1 VSSFLDPERAD
12 LPRALTRRQ
21 FTTGAA
27 ALGAATLA
35 GCATP
40 APAPAPAGPEPSHP
54 LSGIASFDGALLE
67 PPALVGKVT
76 VVDFWASWCA
86 PCRQGFK
93 YLDQLYRTY
102 QRDGLQVVGVS
113 VDDDPVKGRAFRSR
127 MRPRFDIAWD
137 PSGAVRERF
146 RIVGLPTTL
155 LLDEQAKLVHR
166 HEGFDVSLHRILET
180 HVRRLV
186 REG

>member
-1 VSSFLDPERAD
+1 M
-12 LPRALTRRQ
+12 
-21 FTTGAA
+21 
-27 ALGAATLA
+27 
-35 GCATP
+35 
-40 APAPAPAGPEPSHP
+40 
-54 LSGIASFDGALLE
+54 SGIASFDGAALD

-93 YLDQLYRTY
+93 YLDQLFRTY

-113 VDDDPVKGRAFRSR
+113 VDDDPVKGRSFRAR

-137 PSGAVRERF
+137 PSGAVRDRF

-155 LLDEQAKLVHR
+155 LLDDQAKLVHR
-166 HEGFDVSLHRILET
+166 HEGFDISLHRILET

-186 REG
+186 REA